1 MHFMRVVFQFSE
13 YGNVVEVR
21 INAKSVPGK
30 VPVSKS
36 VIELTYLFIMH
47 SLFCCSLRSLLLI
60 QQNFGFVVFDSP
72 TPVGEILRMR
82 VRSFFLVYETPFYVP
97 TLINNHLFDII
108 KVEIGNM

>member
-1 MHFMRVVFQFSE
+1 MRFVCLSSE

-30 VPVSKS
+30 VPVSRS
-36 VIELTYLFIMH
+36 VVEFTRLFIMH
-47 SLFCCSLRSLLLI
+47 SLFCCSLRSLLII

-82 VRSFFLVYETPFYVP
+82 VRPFSS
-97 TLINNHLFDII
+97 LFTRPPSLCP
-108 KVEIGNM
+108 N